1 MKFYQLALRN
11 LKEIYRDPISL
22 LLGLAMPI
30 VLLVLFT
37 SIQGDMEIEMFTP
50 QAMTPGIIVFCY
62 AFLIMF
68 SSLLL
73 ARDRQNSLL
82 TRLFTTPLKPSDYI
96 LAYVLP
102 FIPIAFFQ
110 TLICLVTGII
120 LGGTFAHIGVALLVF
135 TLLAVIC
142 ICLGIT
148 FGALFT
154 VNQTSGI
161 GSIFITAIGLFSG
174 VWMNL
179 KVVGGVFETIGYALP
194 FAHAVDA
201 SREILAGA
209 SLADVTA
216 NLYWVTAYAVGT
228 FLLAIWAFRW
238 SMRRV

>member
-120 LGGTFAHIGVALLVF
+120 LGGTFAHIGAVLLVF

-142 ICLGIT
+142 ISLGIT

-161 GSIFITAIGLFSG
+161 GSIFITTIGLFSG

-201 SREILAGA
+201 SREVLAGA

-216 NLYWVTAYAVGT
+216 NLYWVAAYAVGT